1 MSILYYN
8 CSNIGYI
15 NMANKRNL
23 FFGIRLNEKELSYID
38 ELMQTSSAR
47 SKAALVMQALHH
59 FGDSLDASKKE
70 VS

>member
-1 MSILYYN
+1 
-8 CSNIGYI
+8 
-15 NMANKRNL
+15 MANKRNL

-47 SKAALVMQALHH
+47 SKAALVMQALHF
-59 FGDSLDASKKE
+59 FGDSLEATKKE